1 MAIAA
6 VIWRGLAL
14 QWIITTKNGDEESLG
29 IGKCSTC
36 VTEVTECFKSGT
48 ICLSTSKVEV
58 EMQTSRKM
66 SQNCSYESVVLVKQW
81 WCTVFEHFSDA
92 NSTEFDPDTKSPVV
106 STDVSPVCVL
116 WAYFLC

>member
-36 VTEVTECFKSGT
+36 VTEVIECFKSGT
-48 ICLSTSKVEV
+48 
-58 EMQTSRKM
+58 M
-66 SQNCSYESVVLVKQW
+66 SFNQQGWSG
-81 WCTVFEHFSDA
+81 DA
-92 NSTEFDPDTKSPVV
+92 DK
-106 STDVSPVCVL
+106 
-116 WAYFLC
+116 